1 MPTITK
7 SHLRRLTATI
17 LIACAILAPAL
28 IGRASTQSDRP
39 VEPAPATATL
49 AAASL

>member
-17 LIACAILAPAL
+17 IIGCAILAPAL
-28 IGRASTQSDRP
+28 IGRAPAQSDRP